1 MNVKNR
7 VVFWLVTVGILCW
20 VVVFVRIAF
29 LSVAAGYLEYGIVL
43 LGAVLIILA
52 AALWKTSKSK

>member
-1 MNVKNR
+1 
-7 VVFWLVTVGILCW
+7 
-20 VVVFVRIAF
+20 VFVRIAF